1 MQQASREVRAA
12 VIKQAEAVVC
22 TLSTAGGELLSV
34 LAGSSDLF
42 DAVIIDEVRSTP
54 DFRTIATIQVHRGVQ

>member
-12 VIKQAEAVVC
+12 VIKQAEAIVC

-34 LAGSSDLF
+34 MAGSSHLF
-42 DAVIIDEVRSTP
+42 DAVIIDEVRSIPNLRNSTM
-54 DFRTIATIQVHRGVQ
+54 IHKHRGVQ